1 MDARQTRMRES
12 MTTELDKPVV
22 AIVGRPNVGK
32 STLFNRILRQRLA
45 IVDDQPGVTRDR
57 LYGEASWGGRQF
69 VLIDTGGYVPETEDL
84 IEQAVREQVQYA
96 VEEATVILFVC
107 DAQTGVTPLDQQIA
121 LDLSRRGKPVLLVV
135 NKADSEQREM
145 HSYEFYRLGM
155 GDPLPISASL
165 GRRVGDLLD
174 RLVALLPPARA
185 EGEKGAETD
194 SVRIAVVGRPNV
206 GKSSF
211 INAILGHPKLLVTEV
226 PGTTRDSVDTLVEY
240 RGRKITLIDTA
251 GLRRRSRIKEAVEFY
266 SVVRTHRAIR
276 RSEVVILMIGADEGL
291 TAQDKRILEEIL
303 EAKRGAV
310 LVVNKWDLLE
320 KNRELAEKY
329 QKALQEELRIY
340 SYVPIAFTSALTNWQ
355 VSQVLDLA
363 LQVWA
368 ELRKRVETHEVNRF
382 LQEALAAYPPPAYGA
397 KYVKIK
403 YASQVATAPPVF
415 AFFCNI
421 PKGIKPSYRQYLEN
435 RLRERFGFQGVP
447 LVLTFRRK

>member
-185 EGEKGAETD
+185 EGGKGAETD

>member
-1 MDARQTRMRES
+1 MRES

-185 EGEKGAETD
+185 EGGKGAETD